1 MSDLTPRLV
10 LFRGLPGAG
19 KSTLANA
26 LCDGCVA
33 ADDFFDIF
41 NEGKFD
47 PSLLEQAHA
56 WCLTVTTS
64 LMEGCAVSIG
74 VHNTF
79 TQEWEMEKYF
89 ELAKEHDYTVHTVIV
104 ENRHGHKSVH
114 DVPEETVKKMK
125 KRFDIVL

>member
-1 MSDLTPRLV
+1 MTDLTPRLV
-10 LFRGLPGAG
+10 LFRGLPGSG

-41 NEGKFD
+41 NEGEFD
-47 PSLLEQAHA
+47 PSLLEKAHD

-64 LMEGCAVSIG
+64 LMEGGALSIG

-79 TQEWEMEKYF
+79 TQEWEMEIGR
-89 ELAKEHDYTVHTVIV
+89 AHV
-104 ENRHGHKSVH
+104 
-114 DVPEETVKKMK
+114 
-125 KRFDIVL
+125 